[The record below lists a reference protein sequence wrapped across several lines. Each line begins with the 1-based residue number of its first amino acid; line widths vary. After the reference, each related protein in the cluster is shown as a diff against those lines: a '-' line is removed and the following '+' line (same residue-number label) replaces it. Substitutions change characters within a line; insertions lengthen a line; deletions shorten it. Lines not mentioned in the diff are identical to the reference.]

1 MRTATLVLRG
11 LRHYARSNAAVVLG
25 VATSAA
31 VLAGALLVGESV
43 RGSLRRSALEA
54 IGATDNAIVGSSL
67 FREGL
72 AEDLAAPAAG
82 VGALRAL
89 EACPLLALPGVVT
102 EQAGGRRAGDVLVYG
117 VDERFWAFHGR
128 PSRGPEER
136 DALASEAL
144 AREVGGSA
152 GATLLLRV
160 QALSD
165 IPGSSLF
172 GRRDEPG
179 RTIRLTLKAVLP
191 ARELGESSLQPRQQE
206 VRALF
211 VPLRLLQRSL
221 GQGGRAN
228 TVLVKT
234 AAGGATPGETPP
246 AVPASALTEALRRA
260 ARLEDLGLRLRRLPG
275 QSALALESTSAIL
288 DDGVAVAAREAADR
302 TGRGLAVTEA
312 FVYLANAIRVGDR
325 SVPYSLVAGLDDAA
339 FRSLGGG
346 AGRERPLLLNTWAA
360 ADLGARA
367 GDRATL
373 DYYVWKEEGRLETRT
388 ADFQVA
394 AVVPLAGLAAD
405 RDLVP
410 AYPGITQS
418 EHLADWDPPFPLDLK
433 RIRPKDEEY
442 WKRYRATPKA
452 FLPLSVAQDLW
463 GHRLGRLTSIRLRPK
478 DGADLEAVLGAYG
491 EALRSRIAPENAGL
505 RVEAVRLRALEAA
518 HGATDFGAYF
528 VYFSFFLVVA
538 ALLLSGLFFRL
549 GIEQRLR
556 ELGLLRALGFGDRT
570 VRRLFLAEGLVL
582 AVLGGVLGM
591 MGAALYAQL
600 MVLGLRTLW
609 VDAVGTRSLELHVS
623 PALLGLGAL
632 GAVVATVFA
641 IALTLR
647 GLRGRSPRSLL
658 AGAPEEWAPPSP
670 AGGRAVALALAAGA
684 AVLLGMATLGRLDPT
699 AGFFVSGSLLLAA
712 SLVQARAWL
721 GARRGAGWVVRSL
734 ASLGFRGASYRPGR
748 SVVCI
753 ALIAFAVFVI
763 VAVGA
768 FRHGGVSDVGARD
781 SESGGYRLFARS
793 LLPLHHD
800 PTTLEGRSAL
810 GLPEDV
816 LEGASLARF
825 RMRAGQDA
833 SCLNLYRPDSPTVL
847 APEGSFLDEGRF
859 SFQSSLAESAEDK
872 ANPWRLLGRDR
883 ADGAIPVIA
892 DAGSLQYVLHKAVG
906 DTMTL
911 GGTSAT
917 VRFVAALRP
926 GLFQGELLMGERQ
939 FLKAF
944 PEDDGY
950 RFFLIEAPRERAAA
964 ITEAL
969 ESRLADFGL
978 DVGDTAKRLA
988 AYHRVENTY
997 ISTFQALGSLG
1008 LLLGTVGLTTVLL
1021 RNALEQRREMAL
1033 LRAVGYRERHVA
1045 AVIVAENLFLLLL
1058 GLGLGTATALV
1069 AIGPALREREG
1080 QLPLVSI
1087 VVLLA
1092 AVVLTGLA
1100 VSRLAVA
1107 AIQRLPVLASL
1118 RSE

>member
-1 MRTATLVLRG
+1 MQ
-11 LRHYARSNAAVVLG
+11 
-25 VATSAA
+25 
-31 VLAGALLVGESV
+31 
-43 RGSLRRSALEA
+43 
-54 IGATDNAIVGSSL
+54 
-67 FREGL
+67 
-72 AEDLAAPAAG
+72 AP
-82 VGALRAL
+82 
-89 EACPLLALPGVVT
+89 
-102 EQAGGRRAGDVLVYG
+102 
-117 VDERFWAFHGR
+117 
-128 PSRGPEER
+128 
-136 DALASEAL
+136 
-144 AREVGGSA
+144 
-152 GATLLLRV
+152 
-160 QALSD
+160 SD

-179 RTIRLTLKAVLP
+179 RTIRLTLRAVLP
-191 ARELGESSLQPRQQE
+191 RADSGEFSLQPRQQE

-221 GQGGRAN
+221 GQAGKAN

-234 AAGGATPGETPP
+234 AAGGATTEGTTP
-246 AVPASALTEALRRA
+246 AARASALAAALRRA
-260 ARLEDLGLRLRRLPG
+260 ARLEDLGLRLRPLPG
-275 QSALALESTSAIL
+275 QGALALESTSALL

-302 TGRGLAVTEA
+302 AGMVVTEA
-312 FVYLANAIRVGDR
+312 FVYLANAIRVGTGR
-325 SVPYSLVAGLDDAA
+325 CPTRWWRGSTTGPSARWA
-339 FRSLGGG
+339 
-346 AGRERPLLLNTWAA
+346 AGRDESARSCSTPGPR

-394 AVVPLAGLAAD
+394 AVVPMSGLAAD

-418 EHLADWDPPFPLDLK
+418 EHLADWDPPFPVDLK

-452 FLPLSVAQDLW
+452 FLPLSVAQELW

-478 DGADLEAVLGAYG
+478 DGADLEAAGSAYA
-491 EALRSRIAPENAGL
+491 EALRSAITPESAGL

-518 HGATDFGAYF
+518 QGATDFGAYF

-538 ALLLSGLFFRL
+538 ALLLAGLFFRL

-556 ELGLLRALGFGDRT
+556 ELGLLHALGFGDRP

-632 GAVVATVFA
+632 GAVVATVSA
-641 IALTLR
+641 IALR

-658 AGAPEEWAPPSP
+658 GGAPEEWAPPSR
-670 AGGRAVALALAAGA
+670 AGGRAVALALAGGAG
-684 AVLLGMATLGRLDPT
+684 VLLGMATLGRLDPT

-721 GARRGAGWVVRSL
+721 GARRGAAPGGISSL
-734 ASLGFRGASYRPGR
+734 AVARAARRTHRPGPKRR
-748 SVVCI
+748 SASPSSRPPTFLV
-753 ALIAFAVFVI
+753 

-768 FRHGGVSDVGARD
+768 FRHGGVRDVGARD
-781 SESGGYRLFARS
+781 SESGGYRLFARA

-800 PTTLEGRSAL
+800 PNTREGRTAL

-847 APEGSFLDEGRF
+847 APEGSFLEEGRF
-859 SFQSSLAESAEDK
+859 SFQSSLAQSPEDK
-872 ANPWRLLGRDR
+872 ANPWCLLGRDG
-883 ADGAIPVIA
+883 ADGDGNGAIPVIA

-911 GGTSAT
+911 GGTNVT

-926 GLFQGELLMGERQ
+926 GLFQGEILMGERQ

-944 PEDDGY
+944 PEDEGY
-950 RFFLIEAPRERAAA
+950 RFFLIEAPPERAAA

-969 ESRLADFGL
+969 EARLADFGL

-1033 LRAVGYRERHVA
+1033 LRALGYRERHVA

-1058 GLGLGTATALV
+1058 GLGMGTATALV

-1087 VVLLA
+1087 VVLLV

>member
-1 MRTATLVLRG
+1 LGGRFLGAGSGDVAAALRG
-11 LRHYARSNAAVVLG
+11 
-25 VATSAA
+25 
-31 VLAGALLVGESV
+31 
-43 RGSLRRSALEA
+43 
-54 IGATDNAIVGSSL
+54 
-67 FREGL
+67 
-72 AEDLAAPAAG
+72 
-82 VGALRAL
+82 
-89 EACPLLALPGVVT
+89 
-102 EQAGGRRAGDVLVYG
+102 
-117 VDERFWAFHGR
+117 
-128 PSRGPEER
+128 
-136 DALASEAL
+136 
-144 AREVGGSA
+144 
-152 GATLLLRV
+152 
-160 QALSD
+160 
-165 IPGSSLF
+165 
-172 GRRDEPG
+172 
-179 RTIRLTLKAVLP
+179 
-191 ARELGESSLQPRQQE
+191 
-206 VRALF
+206 
-211 VPLRLLQRSL
+211 
-221 GQGGRAN
+221 
-228 TVLVKT
+228 
-234 AAGGATPGETPP
+234 
-246 AVPASALTEALRRA
+246 A
-260 ARLEDLGLRLRRLPG
+260 ARLEDLGLRLRLLPG
-275 QSALALESTSAIL
+275 QGGLALESTSALL
-288 DDGVAVAAREAADR
+288 DDGLAAAAHEAAARA
-302 TGRGLAVTEA
+302 GLAMTGA
-312 FVYLANAIRVGDR
+312 FAYLANAIRVGDR
-325 SVPYSLVAGLDDAA
+325 SVPYSLVVGLDDAA
-339 FRSLGGG
+339 FGSLGGP
-346 AGRERPLLLNTWAA
+346 AGRERSLLLNTWAA

-373 DYYVWKEEGRLETRT
+373 DYYVWKDEGRLETRT
-388 ADFQVA
+388 ADFPVA
-394 AVVPLAGLAAD
+394 AVVPMEGLAAD

-410 AYPGITQS
+410 DYPGITQS
-418 EHLADWDPPFPLDLK
+418 EHLADWDPPFPVDLK

-442 WKRYRATPKA
+442 WRRHRTTPKA
-452 FLPLSVAQDLW
+452 FLPLAVAQELW

-478 DGADLEAVLGAYG
+478 DGADLEGARSAYA
-491 EALRSRIAPENAGL
+491 EALRSRVAPESAGL

-518 HGATDFGAYF
+518 QGATDFGAYF

-538 ALLLSGLFFRL
+538 ALLLAGLFFRL

-556 ELGLLRALGFGDRT
+556 ELGLLRALGFADGT

-582 AVLGGVLGM
+582 AVLGGLLGI

-600 MVLGLRTLW
+600 LVLGLRTLW
-609 VDAVGTRSLELHVS
+609 VDAVRTRSLELHVS
-623 PALLGLGAL
+623 PGMLGLGAL

-658 AGAPEEWAPPSP
+658 AGAPEEWAPPSR
-670 AGGRAVALALAAGA
+670 AGGRAAARALAVAAV
-684 AVLLGMATLGRLDPT
+684 VLLGMAALGRLDPT
-699 AGFFVSGSLLLAA
+699 AGFFGSGSLLLAA

-721 GARRGAGWVVRSL
+721 GGRRGAGQVVRSL
-734 ASLGFRGASYRPGR
+734 AGLGFRGASYRPGR
-748 SVVCI
+748 SVVCV

-768 FRHGGVSDVGARD
+768 FRHGGVPDVGARD

-800 PTTLEGRSAL
+800 PATREGRSAL
-810 GLPEDV
+810 GLPEDA

-847 APEGSFLDEGRF
+847 APSGPFLEEGRF

-872 ANPWRLLGRDR
+872 ANPWRLLGRDG
-883 ADGAIPVIA
+883 ADGDEAIPVIA

-944 PEDDGY
+944 PEEEGY
-950 RFFLIEAPRERAAA
+950 RFFLIEAPQERALA

-978 DVGDTAKRLA
+978 DVGDTASRLA

-1033 LRAVGYRERHVA
+1033 LRAVGYRERHVSA
-1045 AVIVAENLFLLLL
+1045 LIVAENLFLLLL
-1058 GLGLGTATALV
+1058 GLGTGTATALV

-1080 QLPLVSI
+1080 QLPIVSI
-1087 VVLLA
+1087 VVLLG
-1092 AVVLTGLA
+1092 VVILTGLG